1 MTGKILAV
9 ILSLFFAAFYQN
21 DKSQLPVFKHTLNNV
36 QLDPGKK
43 WTIVVVA
50 HTHCG
55 FSYKSMRMFKDH
67 QLYRKAN
74 IIYYEY
80 GGKENIMKYLKDTPY
95 FDLYLFVDAEKEHN
109 KNYNQKFF
117 PVIYIYKEGK
127 LKKRIKGI
135 SERIMRK
142 ILRIVNE

>member
-1 MTGKILAV
+1 MSVKFLALL
-9 ILSLFFAAFYQN
+9 LSLLLTGYQQN
-21 DKSQLPVFKHTLNNV
+21 DKSRLPVFKHTVNNV
-36 QLDPGKK
+36 QPDPAKK

-55 FSYKSMRMFKDH
+55 FSWKSMRMFKDR

-80 GGKENIMKYLKDTPY
+80 GGEENIMKYLKDTPY
-95 FDLYLFVDAEKEHN
+95 FDLYLFVDAEKEKN

-142 ILRIVNE
+142 ILKIVNE